1 MKTRAFVRVHQYG
14 AHGLEAPAL
23 VQRARA
29 GGQQTNVHEPQADV
43 RANGCMSADIS
54 PMSVDGRGVYADAP
68 LVSAASAPFQAADRP
83 LRMSRFTLTRRFVW
97 RSGFP
102 GPRPTSPRSQGG

>member
-1 MKTRAFVRVHQYG
+1 VKTRAFVHVHRYG

-23 VQRARA
+23 VQQARA

-43 RANGCMSADIS
+43 RANGRMSGDIS
-54 PMSVDGRGVYADAP
+54 PMSVDDGGVYADAP
-68 LVSAASAPFQAADRP
+68 FVSAASDPFQAADRP
-83 LRMSRFTLTRRFVW
+83 LRRSRFTLTRRFVW

-102 GPRPTSPRSQGG
+102 EPRPTSPRSRGG